1 MRSIGLREALL
12 AGLGALSV
20 AALGYGAVAGDTWV
34 LVAGTYAAAVVLIVW
49 LGARR
54 RRRR

>member
-1 MRSIGLREALL
+1 MSSIGAREAV
-12 AGLGALSV
+12 LGAFGAVSV
-20 AALGYGAVAGDTWV
+20 GALAYGAAVGNVWA

-49 LGARR
+49 LGGRR

>member
-1 MRSIGLREALL
+1 MSNIGAREAV
-12 AGLGALSV
+12 LGAFGAVSV
-20 AALGYGAVAGDTWV
+20 GALAYGAAVGNVWA

-49 LGARR
+49 LGGRR

>member
-1 MRSIGLREALL
+1 MRGIGAREALL
-12 AGLGALSV
+12 GGLGALSV
-20 AALGYGAVAGDTWV
+20 GALAYGAAAGNTWV

-49 LGARR
+49 LGGRR

>member
-12 AGLGALSV
+12 GGLGALSV
-20 AALGYGAVAGDTWV
+20 VALAYGAVAGDTWV
-34 LVAGTYAAAVVLIVW
+34 LVAGTYAAGIVLIVW
-49 LGARR
+49 LGGRR